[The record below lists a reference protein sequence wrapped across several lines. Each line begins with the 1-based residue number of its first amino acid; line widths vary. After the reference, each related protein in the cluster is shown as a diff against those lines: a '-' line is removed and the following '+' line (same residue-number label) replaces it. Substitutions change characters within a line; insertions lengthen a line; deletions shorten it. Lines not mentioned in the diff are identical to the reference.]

1 MVSPL
6 LALMRDQL
14 DRLPP
19 AVPGAM
25 LWGGQTRQEAEAV
38 LADVSRGA
46 IKVCAQDE
54 GVSCVVWPKGVGRRD
69 GAATYVGRGGGR
81 R

>member
-1 MVSPL
+1 VHVLAPGVTLVVSPL

-25 LWGGQTRQEAEAV
+25 LWGGQTRQEAEQV
-38 LADVSRGA
+38 LADVARGA
-46 IKVCAQDE
+46 VKVCVFQE
-54 GVSCVVWPKGVGRRD
+54 LIKQ
-69 GAATYVGRGGGR
+69 
-81 R
+81 

>member
-25 LWGGQTRQEAEAV
+25 LWGGQTRLEAEQV
-38 LADVSRGA
+38 LDDVARGA
-46 IKVCAQDE
+46 VKVRLVAGC
-54 GVSCVVWPKGVGRRD
+54 KM
-69 GAATYVGRGGGR
+69 
-81 R
+81 